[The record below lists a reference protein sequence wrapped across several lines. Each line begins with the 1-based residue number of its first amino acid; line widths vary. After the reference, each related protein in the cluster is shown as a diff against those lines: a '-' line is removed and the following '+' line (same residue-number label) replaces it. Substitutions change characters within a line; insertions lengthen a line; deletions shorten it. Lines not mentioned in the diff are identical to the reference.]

1 MIIGFGY
8 LGYSDQNRE
17 LAVTCLANST
27 SDVALRL
34 NLTESE
40 MESYG
45 VKNVSRRFTFLFKS
59 GFWILLAYLFLA
71 IIWATCFRSKTRSAA
86 VVKTLLSVVLVV
98 QLGHFVTS
106 NIFRFDHEGQVCS
119 GSLVVIPINSTVDAS
134 ESQNYYTSR
143 LLFDGMNGIGAVNP
157 DAC

>member
-1 MIIGFGY
+1 MFIYIASMLFLSLSLTMIIGFGY

-71 IIWATCFRSKTRSAA
+71 IIWATCFRNKTRSAA
-86 VVKTLLSVVLVV
+86 VVKTLLSVLLV
-98 QLGHFVTS
+98 
-106 NIFRFDHEGQVCS
+106 R
-119 GSLVVIPINSTVDAS
+119 PISSTRAS
-134 ESQNYYTSR
+134 AAAA
-143 LLFDGMNGIGAVNP
+143 L
-157 DAC
+157 